1 MTAPCAIAVLA
12 TATKPNANAA
22 ATPKR
27 NNLRITILLSS
38 LRMESHT
45 DEPGLWIWFSGI
57 CCERGGPSELFHRCG
72 ARRWLKH
79 ANASERRWRLTK
91 SYPCASGEDADKIRW
106 TGLRPNDKGLGS
118 SLFASTLLCKACFV
132 DPVPKC

>member
-1 MTAPCAIAVLA
+1 
-12 TATKPNANAA
+12 
-22 ATPKR
+22 
-27 NNLRITILLSS
+27 
-38 LRMESHT
+38 MESHT

-91 SYPCASGEDADKIRW
+91 SYPCASGEDGDKIRW
-106 TGLRPNDKGLGS
+106 DGFPPNDQKVGS
-118 SLFASTLLCKACFV
+118 SFFAVNLFLQTFV
-132 DPVPKC
+132 ENPVSKRPVRVRADPSPATRFARPAQLFRYFTAANSKG